1 MGAQPVTVSIADY
14 EDEMPYFEYIYE
26 QYLCEGDSNDI
37 SFGAYFYKHQDME
50 TRRVYKAQC
59 LGRGTKLN
67 EVDED
72 VIEEFCRQHQ
82 NLVEVREADRRLE
95 FHRASKLPDETV
107 KKYHQRITR
116 LLSMMEET
124 EARILVKQK
133 IFMSLPDKV
142 ARCLRDDEIDVQQML
157 RKWETY
163 LRDRSPVPRRN
174 HPGFEER
181 RGNMVYERSKPAVT
195 STRGPSNVEEQKA
208 ARSKTDRLSK
218 SEWIASLTCYTC
230 NEKGHTSR
238 GCPKRFEK
246 PEGTKVGLGSLYYP
260 PELDHVM
267 IETAVRLDGKDVV
280 CLIDTG
286 AAKTTLPVEHVK
298 YFKHVARPFSI
309 MAQDIAGRDV
319 EITHKAEVNA
329 MSILTQVSSS
339 TEVYFAR
346 INDPVICAND
356 CMKLEI
362 DITTL
367 MKEKMLKSSRI
378 IKKLGEAK
386 DFDERVYTELCL
398 NSNTAQ
404 YIH

>member
-133 IFMSLPDKV
+133 IFMSPPDKV

-163 LRDRSPVPRRN
+163 LRDRSPVPRKN

-195 STRGPSNVEEQKA
+195 STRGQSNVEEQKV
-208 ARSKTDRLSK
+208 ARSKSDRLSK

-246 PEGTKVGLGSLYYP
+246 PEGTKVGLGSL
-260 PELDHVM
+260 
-267 IETAVRLDGKDVV
+267 
-280 CLIDTG
+280 
-286 AAKTTLPVEHVK
+286 
-298 YFKHVARPFSI
+298 
-309 MAQDIAGRDV
+309 
-319 EITHKAEVNA
+319 
-329 MSILTQVSSS
+329 
-339 TEVYFAR
+339 
-346 INDPVICAND
+346 
-356 CMKLEI
+356 
-362 DITTL
+362 
-367 MKEKMLKSSRI
+367 
-378 IKKLGEAK
+378 
-386 DFDERVYTELCL
+386 
-398 NSNTAQ
+398 
-404 YIH
+404 